1 MFTWLCFIE
10 KEIKDMKFIKNL
22 LPIILVLVFSVI
34 TILPFLHSGFFPMH
48 DDTQVAR
55 VYEMAKSLSNG
66 MFPVRWTTDLGYGFG
81 YPIFNFYDPLP
92 YYVGGLIEMIGLNAL
107 LATKLMML
115 FGIMLSGVS
124 MYLLAREF
132 WGKSG
137 GVLSALFY
145 VYAPYHALD
154 IYVRGDVAEFWAFAL
169 IPLIFYALLKTHKSG
184 GFKFVVIGALSYAA
198 VIISHNL
205 TALMITPFALGFAT
219 LLFIGNRKIGK
230 NLITTFV
237 LGILLS
243 AFYWLPAV
251 LEMQYTN
258 VSSLIVGG
266 SNFRD
271 HFVCLNQLWTSPWGY
286 GGSAK
291 GCVDGLSFMV
301 GKYHIVLALCL
312 FIFAIIAL
320 IFRKYFN
327 KFSEDKLIILIF
339 SFLGFLLSIFFTLQ
353 VSQPVWELIRP
364 MAFLQY
370 PWRFILMA
378 VFFASFISGA
388 LFWILE
394 KYIKKNALIII
405 VLLVTSSL
413 LVFVSVKFF
422 VPEKYFQV
430 DSSYYTNTSML
441 LWKTSKTSDEYM
453 PKNFQRPNNID
464 EVANFAKLNSKSIMI
479 SDLAISSQL
488 ISMNLSDSKEQS
500 LTIPVAYFPAWQGY
514 VNGSKISI
522 IDNRG
527 KIQVNVPKGES
538 KLELK
543 FEQTPIELLGDFLSL
558 AGILALFLGIIHL
571 KQKYE

>member
-1 MFTWLCFIE
+1 
-10 KEIKDMKFIKNL
+10 MKFIKSL
-22 LPIILVLVFSVI
+22 LPVILILVFSVI

-55 VYEMAKSLSNG
+55 VYEMAKSLSSG

-92 YYVGGLIEMIGLNAL
+92 YYIGGLIEMIGLNAL
-107 LATKLMML
+107 LATKLMMIL
-115 FGIMLSGVS
+115 GIMLSGVS
-124 MYLLAREF
+124 MYLLAKEF

-169 IPLIFYALLKTHKSG
+169 IPLVFYALLKIHKTG
-184 GFKFVVIGALSYAA
+184 KFRFTALGALAYAA
-198 VIISHNL
+198 LIISHNL
-205 TALMITPFALGFAT
+205 TALMVTPFALVFAF
-219 LLFIGNRKIGK
+219 LLFLGNRKASR

-258 VSSLIVGG
+258 VSSLITGG

-286 GGSAK
+286 GGSTK

-301 GKYHIVLALCL
+301 GKYHIVLALSL
-312 FIFAIIAL
+312 FVFAIAAL

-327 KFSEDKLIILIF
+327 NFSKDKLVIILF
-339 SFLGFLLSIFFTLQ
+339 AFLGFLVSLFFTLQ
-353 VSQPVWELIRP
+353 ISQPIWELIRP

-388 LFWILE
+388 LFWIIEEYL
-394 KYIKKNALIII
+394 KQKLILVLGLI
-405 VLLVTSSL
+405 VLSGL
-413 LVFVSVKFF
+413 LVLVSVKFF
-422 VPEKYFQV
+422 IPEKYLQV
-430 DSSYYTNTSML
+430 DSNYYTNASML
-441 LWKTSKTSDEYM
+441 SWKTSKTSDEYL

-464 EVANFAKLNSKSIMI
+464 EVANFA
-479 SDLAISSQL
+479 
-488 ISMNLSDSKEQS
+488 NLDTLEVTVSNVS
-500 LTIPVAYFPAWQGY
+500 LTPQVVMLNVNTTKAQSVIIPVAYFPAWQGY
-514 VNGSKISI
+514 VDGGKVATTNHQ
-522 IDNRG
+522 G
-527 KIQVNVPKGES
+527 KIAVSLPKGQHQL
-538 KLELK
+538 KLEFK
-543 FEQTPIELLGDFLSL
+543 QTKIELLGDFLSL
-558 AGILALFLGIIHL
+558 AGILALFAGIIQL
-571 KQKYE
+571 KKKYE